1 MEALTQNI
9 IDFNFIKTSLVLNTL
24 AHHAYSPLIFIILEL
39 HRWNGIKNT
48 FWSTNIEEAAELFFF
63 PDIAVAL
70 NISPFLPASSY
81 YRILSYTWTIT
92 CYLSEFKNTTE
103 NMQ

>member
-39 HRWNGIKNT
+39 HR
-48 FWSTNIEEAAELFFF
+48 
-63 PDIAVAL
+63 
-70 NISPFLPASSY
+70 
-81 YRILSYTWTIT
+81 
-92 CYLSEFKNTTE
+92 
-103 NMQ
+103 